1 MIRVEGMVGKEEP
14 SGPLV
19 APAPPRYYK
28 AVGGRR
34 EDRLNYVLRIIGEGE
49 NEADYFVCRRRRR
62 NTGLVVEK
70 R

>member
-19 APAPPRYYK
+19 APAPPRYHE
-28 AVGGRR
+28 ALGGRR
-34 EDRLNYVLRIIGEGE
+34 EDRLNYVLRIIGEGD
-49 NEADYFVCRRRRR
+49 NEANYFVCRRRRR
-62 NTGLVVEK
+62 NAGLVVEK